1 MGVYIHGDTTN
12 RGTIQ
17 NSIRKSEDALS
28 DQNYYTKRV
37 SRRDEAK
44 RCMQRDESYSR
55 HSFVSSMPGFK
66 RASKAK
72 PEWGK
77 TVLEQEGSSATEVE
91 EGKGKSFN
99 RGTIQISRVRSFH
112 DTKDI
117 NGCESR
123 VGRREKSKGHDGGRE
138 DVSQQYIDGSKA
150 DLGAASQFNAQWGS
164 RNSDTTASSSFC
176 RQKMGG
182 GVRCENGKQ
191 RMKTLVIANQKGGV
205 GKTATLVHL
214 AFDFLERGLKVAVVD
229 LDTQANAS
237 YSLHEYDSGFFS
249 SQLFSG
255 DFVGNGPLEKTPIL
269 SLIASD
275 ASLANIEKLTLADA
289 GKQLRQTIG
298 VLDNQGF
305 DVCLIDT
312 APSLGI
318 SMASA
323 LLAAD
328 FVLSPIEL
336 EIYSIQGI
344 KMMMTTVAN
353 LRKANTK
360 LKFLGVVPSKV
371 DSRNPRHGRHL
382 AELSA
387 AYPKLMFPAS
397 IGLRGSIAD
406 ALALRVPV
414 WKIKKTA
421 ARQAAKEIRKLAE
434 NVFLMMELNDVH

>member
-1 MGVYIHGDTTN
+1 MSDYFHGETIN
-12 RGTIQ
+12 RRSVQT
-17 NSIRKSEDALS
+17 S
-28 DQNYYTKRV
+28 DFRPNYKPSDDKYSKKCP
-37 SRRDEAK
+37 SRW
-44 RCMQRDESYSR
+44 
-55 HSFVSSMPGFK
+55 
-66 RASKAK
+66 KA
-72 PEWGK
+72 
-77 TVLEQEGSSATEVE
+77 A
-91 EGKGKSFN
+91 
-99 RGTIQISRVRSFH
+99 
-112 DTKDI
+112 
-117 NGCESR
+117 
-123 VGRREKSKGHDGGRE
+123 KGHDEGVWTVQGSCIFIGKTGLGRAYKIRDARDEGGKL
-138 DVSQQYIDGSKA
+138 D
-150 DLGAASQFNAQWGS
+150 
-164 RNSDTTASSSFC
+164 SDSSTTSGVY
-176 RQKMGG
+176 RKKMGSSIRG
-182 GVRCENGKQ
+182 ENGKE

-237 YSLHEYDSGFFS
+237 YSLHDYSSGFFA

-255 DFVGNGPLEKTPIL
+255 DFVGSDTLDETPRI

-275 ASLANIEKLTLADA
+275 ASLANIEKLTLSEA

-298 VLDNQGF
+298 VLDMQGF

-328 FVLSPIEL
+328 YVLSPIEL
-336 EIYSIQGI
+336 EVYSIQGI
-344 KMMMTTVAN
+344 KKMMTTVAN

-371 DSRNPRHGRHL
+371 DSRNPRHGKHL
-382 AELSA
+382 AELRA
-387 AYPKLMFPAS
+387 AYPQFMFPAS
-397 IGLRGSIAD
+397 IGLRSSIAD

-421 ARQAAKEIRKLAE
+421 ARQAAKEIRALAQ
-434 NVFLMMELNDVH
+434 NVFNMMELNNVH